1 MRGRE
6 IGLAGELE
14 TTGLAPVS
22 GDRDILDGWIG
33 GRLSDSSRS
42 VRSTPIPRLATVHHR
57 VQSGNPCSPVGV
69 SLGAITVTR
78 GPAAVRGEVKSA
90 YGASINNRPCIPANA
105 V

>member
-6 IGLAGELE
+6 IGVAGELE

-33 GRLSDSSRS
+33 VSLSDSSRS
-42 VRSTPIPRLATVHHR
+42 VRSTPIPRSATVHHR

-69 SLGAITVTR
+69 SLAGHRSDEGAGR
-78 GPAAVRGEVKSA
+78 GPRRRQVCLR
-90 YGASINNRPCIPANA
+90 RLHQ
-105 V
+105 